1 METQVSAWRPDG
13 SLVFVIGRKG
23 EGPGEFTRPSQ
34 IYLAEDGGFTV
45 REGWGSRFTHYT
57 ATGDLVGTEI
67 GLTTS
72 LTYQDARLGL
82 HAPTADGGYLAIPL
96 FGASLQAGLYGGP
109 PMEQEPLLHVRRSE
123 SGEWLR
129 PESIFSK
136 NIRNGVG
143 HVPVEHMDGHVH
155 FPQYFGDADHT
166 AFAHGK
172 ILVMQRAGGPPG
184 SLDLLELSADGDT
197 LWERRL
203 QFEPL
208 KLTPEWIQ
216 EVVEKF
222 TGPEFQFSMFSRS
235 EQLNY
240 VKAFEETLYKPGYLP
255 AARCD
260 GHPRLGDPGRSP
272 GCALRGRAETEAR
285 EGTVS
290 LPEALSHARTATKL
304 GTFNGV
310 APGSQPPNPR
320 E

>member
-1 METQVSAWRPDG
+1 
-13 SLVFVIGRKG
+13 
-23 EGPGEFTRPSQ
+23 
-34 IYLAEDGGFTV
+34 
-45 REGWGSRFTHYT
+45 
-57 ATGDLVGTEI
+57 
-67 GLTTS
+67 
-72 LTYQDARLGL
+72 
-82 HAPTADGGYLAIPL
+82 
-96 FGASLQAGLYGGP
+96 
-109 PMEQEPLLHVRRSE
+109 MEQEPLLHVRRSE

-260 GHPRLGDPGRSP
+260 RHPRLGDPGRSP
-272 GCALRGRAETEAR
+272 RRTLRGRAAPEAR
-285 EGTVS
+285 GGTVS
-290 LPEALSHARTATKL
+290 LNEALSHAEAATKL
-304 GTFNGV
+304 GICNGV

-320 E
+320 K

>member
-1 METQVSAWRPDG
+1 MERVPILR
-13 SLVFVIGRKG
+13 
-23 EGPGEFTRPSQ
+23 
-34 IYLAEDGGFTV
+34 
-45 REGWGSRFTHYT
+45 
-57 ATGDLVGTEI
+57 
-67 GLTTS
+67 
-72 LTYQDARLGL
+72 
-82 HAPTADGGYLAIPL
+82 
-96 FGASLQAGLYGGP
+96 
-109 PMEQEPLLHVRRSE
+109 VRRSE

-136 NIRNGVG
+136 NIRNGLG

-184 SLDLLELSADGDT
+184 SLDLLELSANGDT

-216 EVVEKF
+216 EVVEKV

-255 AARCD
+255 AAQGSFLSASDEVWIKTFERSDTLRVYYTIPC
-260 GHPRLGDPGRSP
+260 GDVSGE
-272 GCALRGRAETEAR
+272 LRR
-285 EGTVS
+285 VL
-290 LPEALSHARTATKL
+290 LPESFGAADATDTHVWGIRDDPL
-304 GTFNGV
+304 GVPYVVGRRLKRV
-310 APGSQPPNPR
+310 K
-320 E
+320 EL